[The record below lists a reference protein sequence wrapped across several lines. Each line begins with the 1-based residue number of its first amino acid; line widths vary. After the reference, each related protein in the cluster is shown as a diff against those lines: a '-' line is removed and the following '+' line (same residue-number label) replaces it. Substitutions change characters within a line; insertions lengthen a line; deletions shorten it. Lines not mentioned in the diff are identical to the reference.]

1 MKVRIIHSTFELKE
15 NEYGMIIPCATITI
29 PNTYLGISKETNE
42 YIETNKCPICGKKI
56 YLESSGWMGHY

>member
-1 MKVRIIHSTFELKE
+1 
-15 NEYGMIIPCATITI
+15 MIIPCATAA
-29 PNTYLGISKETNE
+29 NTYLGVKKETNE

>member
-15 NEYGMIIPCATITI
+15 NERGMIIPCLNIA
-29 PNTYLGISKETNE
+29 NTFLAVSKETNKL
-42 YIETNKCPICGKKI
+42 IETNKCPICSKKI

>member
-15 NEYGMIIPCATITI
+15 NERGMVIPCSNAA
-29 PNTYLGISKETNE
+29 NTFLAVSKETNKL
-42 YIETNKCPICGKKI
+42 IETNKCPICGKKI

>member
-15 NEYGMIIPCATITI
+15 NEYGMIIPCATAA
-29 PNTYLGISKETNE
+29 NTYLGVKKETNE
-42 YIETNKCPICGKKI
+42 YIEINKCPICGKKI